1 MKKVLKFFDL
11 MEDRVRARLSRHP
24 VIYGV
29 VSGLGIVMFY
39 RGVWM
44 VLDDMPFMTGWVTLI
59 AATVILLISG
69 VFVSQFVS
77 NHIIL
82 SGIKKEKKMT
92 EKLEEELKSDTEME
106 REIIDALKRIQ
117 ADIDRLRLAKEEKK
131 D

>member
-1 MKKVLKFFDL
+1 MKKVIRFFDL
-11 MEDRVRARLSRHP
+11 LEDKVRARLSRHP
-24 VIYGV
+24 VVYGI

-44 VLDDMPFMTGWVTLI
+44 VLDDMPIMTGPITLI
-59 AATVILLISG
+59 ASTVILLISG

-92 EKLEEELKSDTEME
+92 EKLEEELKSDTEIN
-106 REIIDALKRIQ
+106 REILDSLKKIQISIDKAL
-117 ADIDRLRLAKEEKK
+117 LAKDEKTS
-131 D
+131 